1 MLESQYCEIAIHQ
14 VRMAAELP
22 ADEPDKVNGF
32 EGEFAF
38 TDHNLVPYCLRN
50 FLVESFPKRDAFR
63 KIPIE
68 DINGL
73 LNAVWQG
80 PGSMP
85 LIKMYTVQL
94 QETSRRGSPVAPVT
108 EDTTVA
114 EFVAA
119 REQVDELETV

>member
-1 MLESQYCEIAIHQ
+1 MLESEFRNIAIHQ

-22 ADEPDKVNGF
+22 TDEPDKVNGF

-38 TDHNLVPYCLRN
+38 SDHNLVPECLRD
-50 FLVESFPKRDAFR
+50 FLVESFPKRDVFR
-63 KIPIE
+63 KIPLE

-94 QETSRRGSPVAPVT
+94 RETYRRGAPIAPVT

-114 EFVAA
+114 EFIAA
-119 REQVDELETV
+119 REQVNELETV

>member
-1 MLESQYCEIAIHQ
+1 MLESEFRNIAIHQ

-22 ADEPDKVNGF
+22 TDNENTVNGF

-38 TDHNLVPYCLRN
+38 SDHNLVPECLRD

-63 KIPIE
+63 KIPLD

-80 PGSMP
+80 PGSVSK
-85 LIKMYTVQL
+85 LKMYRTQL
-94 QETSRRGSPVAPVT
+94 EETNRLGAPVAPVT
-108 EDTTVA
+108 EDTAVE
-114 EFVAA
+114 EFIAA
-119 REQVDELETV
+119 RENHVDTV

>member
-1 MLESQYCEIAIHQ
+1 MLESEYCKIAIHQ
-14 VRMAAELP
+14 VELAAAMP
-22 ADEPDKVNGF
+22 TDEPDKINGF

-38 TDHNLVPYCLRN
+38 SDHNLVPDCLRD
-50 FLVESFPKRDAFR
+50 FLVESFPKRDAFK
-63 KIPIE
+63 KIPLE

-94 QETSRRGSPVAPVT
+94 RETWRRGSPIAPVT
-108 EDTTVA
+108 EDTTVE
-114 EFVAA
+114 EFIAA

>member
-1 MLESQYCEIAIHQ
+1 MLESTYCNIAIQQ
-14 VRMAAELP
+14 VNMAANLP

-38 TDHNLVPYCLRN
+38 SDHNLIPECLRD
-50 FLVESFPKRDAFR
+50 FLVESFPKRDAFK
-63 KIPIE
+63 KIPLE

-80 PGSMP
+80 PGS
-85 LIKMYTVQL
+85 LAKLKMYTVQL

-108 EDTTVA
+108 EDTTVE
-114 EFVAA
+114 EFIAA
-119 REQVDELETV
+119 REHVNELETV